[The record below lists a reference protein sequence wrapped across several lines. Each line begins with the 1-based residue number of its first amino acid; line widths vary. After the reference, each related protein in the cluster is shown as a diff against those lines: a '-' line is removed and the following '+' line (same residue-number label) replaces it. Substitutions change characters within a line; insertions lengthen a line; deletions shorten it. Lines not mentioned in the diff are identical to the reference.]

1 MIAYV
6 KYDEQSN
13 TWKAWQYEN
22 GNLVEIELQ
31 MLPNYFSDLVTGS
44 LVDPEKRPFFIVQ
57 VNGVNIAVPLG
68 DEALLDHARNVDAHQ
83 GHTHGL
89 GDLTGVA
96 ATSHSHTIANVTNLQ
111 STLDGKSATSHS
123 HTEYAATGHT
133 TDTAAHTG
141 GLGTA
146 TGGSVTSCKLW
157 IGTVSQHN
165 ALPGQAN
172 GTLYFVEE

>member
-96 ATSHSHTIANVTNLQ
+96 ATSHSHT
-111 STLDGKSATSHS
+111 
-123 HTEYAATGHT
+123 EYAATGHT